1 MDASAAELERQLV
14 VLTVLCPWER
24 LSPSCHLPR
33 PKRGSCCSGV
43 VRNHLRN
50 FPALPGQKGLT
61 FNILHFYTKKIFFAH
76 KNVIFCQNVLDPS
89 KVVDRMGFSIVLI
102 NGHI

>member
-50 FPALPGQKGLT
+50 FPALPGSGQKGLT
-61 FNILHFYTKKIFFAH
+61 FNILTFNIS
-76 KNVIFCQNVLDPS
+76 L
-89 KVVDRMGFSIVLI
+89 
-102 NGHI
+102 

>member
-50 FPALPGQKGLT
+50 FLALPGSGRKGLT
-61 FNILHFYTKKIFFAH
+61 FNILTFTLFLNLASKIYNQE
-76 KNVIFCQNVLDPS
+76 KNKQISCILV
-89 KVVDRMGFSIVLI
+89 
-102 NGHI
+102 

>member
-1 MDASAAELERQLV
+1 MLKKPKNNGDFGRYPLVDASAAELERQLV
-14 VLTVLCPWER
+14 VLAVQCPWER

-50 FPALPGQKGLT
+50 FPALPGSGQKGLT
-61 FNILHFYTKKIFFAH
+61 FNMFFLTS
-76 KNVIFCQNVLDPS
+76 NQYF
-89 KVVDRMGFSIVLI
+89 
-102 NGHI
+102 